1 MSFESWCGGLP
12 HPKYSDNPLKYKFRY
27 VTPFSGGRG
36 IGGGRGVGGRGEGAG
51 WTPLNHYD
59 DDDDVCVC
67 SWSPSGVLMAA
78 RNPAKYIKDN
88 KVVEV

>member
-1 MSFESWCGGLP
+1 MGGYHTL
-12 HPKYSDNPLKYKFRY
+12 NIQI
-27 VTPFSGGRG
+27 TPSSTNSGTLFHFPEGG
-36 IGGGRGVGGRGEGAG
+36 ELGGGKGVGGRGEEVG